1 LHRVSLGDFELT
13 VLSDGPYWL
22 DGGAMFGVVPKP
34 LWSKKIQA
42 DEQNRI
48 TLGLN
53 SLLIR
58 TGDHNVLVETGI
70 GPKLN
75 DKAKA
80 IYGHEPQLM
89 KEFEQ
94 TKLDSDEI
102 DIVINTHL
110 HFDHCG
116 WNTYPKDGKFL
127 PTFPRAKYYVQ
138 RGEWEHAQEQH
149 DRDRVSY
156 NSPNYNPLIESG
168 QMVLLSGEREIVP
181 GVSVK
186 LFPGHTRHMQ
196 AVYVTSGGKT
206 AVYVSDLVPTTAHL
220 DATWVMGYDLDPITC
235 IDNRKRFYA
244 EAVPNE
250 YLVVFTH
257 DLNRPMAYIDV
268 PGDRGGASDG
278 SPCGEV
284 GQPPSRVG
292 IRRQQV
298 AGVSYFGHFAA
309 AQGWPTMS
317 SCP

>member
-1 LHRVSLGDFELT
+1 LHRVSLGEFELT

-42 DEQNRI
+42 DDQNRI

-58 TGDHNVLVETGI
+58 TGDQTVLIETGI

-80 IYGHEPQLM
+80 IYGHEPQLI
-89 KEFEQ
+89 
-94 TKLDSDEI
+94 DSLAAANVAPDEI
-102 DIVINTHL
+102 DVVINTHL

-116 WNTYPKDGKFL
+116 WNTYPKDNKFL

-149 DRDRVSY
+149 DRDKVSY
-156 NSPNYNPLIESG
+156 NHPNYNPLVESG
-168 QMVLLSGEREIVP
+168 QMELLTGPRDIVP

-186 LFPGHTRHMQ
+186 VFPGHTHHMQ

-206 AVYVSDLVPTTAHL
+206 AVYISDLVPTTSHL
-220 DATWVMGYDLDPITC
+220 DATWVMGYDLDPIAC

-250 YLVVFTH
+250 YLVCFTH
-257 DLNRPMAYIDV
+257 DHVRPLAYIEDK
-268 PGDRGGASDG
+268 GNGKYGYR
-278 SPCGEV
+278 EV
-284 GQPPSRVG
+284 AAGQVTEAPVG
-292 IRRQQV
+292 R
-298 AGVSYFGHFAA
+298 
-309 AQGWPTMS
+309 
-317 SCP
+317 

>member
-34 LWSKKIQA
+34 LWSKKMQA
-42 DEQNRI
+42 DDQNRI

-58 TGDHNVLVETGI
+58 TGDQTVLVETGI

-80 IYGHEPQLM
+80 IYGHEPQLI
-89 KEFEQ
+89 
-94 TKLDSDEI
+94 DSLAAANVAPDEI
-102 DIVINTHL
+102 DVVINTHL

-116 WNTYPKDGKFL
+116 WNTYPKDNKFL

-149 DRDRVSY
+149 DRDKVSY
-156 NSPNYNPLIESG
+156 NHPNYNPLVESG
-168 QMVLLSGEREIVP
+168 QMELLNGPREVVP
-181 GVSVK
+181 GVRVK
-186 LFPGHTRHMQ
+186 VFPGHTHHMQ
-196 AVYVTSGGKT
+196 AVYVISGGKT
-206 AVYVSDLVPTTAHL
+206 AVYISDLVPTTSHL
-220 DATWVMGYDLDPITC
+220 DATWVMGYDLDPIAC

-250 YLVVFTH
+250 YLVCFTH
-257 DLNRPMAYIDV
+257 DHVRPLAYIEDK
-268 PGDRGGASDG
+268 GNGKYGYR
-278 SPCGEV
+278 EV
-284 GQPPSRVG
+284 AAGQVTEAP
-292 IRRQQV
+292 
-298 AGVSYFGHFAA
+298 VS
-309 AQGWPTMS
+309 Q
-317 SCP
+317 

>member
-1 LHRVSLGDFELT
+1 MHRVSLGDFELT

-34 LWSKKIQA
+34 LWSRKIQA
-42 DEQNRI
+42 DDQNRI
-48 TLGLN
+48 TLGLT
-53 SLLIR
+53 SLLVR
-58 TGDHNVLVETGI
+58 TGEHNVLVETGI

-80 IYGHEPQLM
+80 IYGHEPQLLNNM
-89 KEFEQ
+89 AKAKV
-94 TKLDSDEI
+94 TPDEI

-149 DRDRVSY
+149 ERDRVSY
-156 NSPNYNPLIESG
+156 NSPNYNPLVDSG
-168 QMVLLSGEREIVP
+168 QMELLTGDREIVP
-181 GVSVK
+181 GVSVR
-186 LFPGHTRHMQ
+186 LFPGHTHWMQ
-196 AVYVTSGGKT
+196 AVYVTSGDKT
-206 AVYVSDLVPTTAHL
+206 AVYISDLIPTTAHL

-235 IDNRKRFYA
+235 INNRRRFYA

-257 DLNRPMAYIDV
+257 DHHRPLAYIQEN
-268 PGDRGGASDG
+268 GDGKYTFREISTPQVTEA
-278 SPCGEV
+278 PV
-284 GQPPSRVG
+284 GR
-292 IRRQQV
+292 
-298 AGVSYFGHFAA
+298 
-309 AQGWPTMS
+309 
-317 SCP
+317 